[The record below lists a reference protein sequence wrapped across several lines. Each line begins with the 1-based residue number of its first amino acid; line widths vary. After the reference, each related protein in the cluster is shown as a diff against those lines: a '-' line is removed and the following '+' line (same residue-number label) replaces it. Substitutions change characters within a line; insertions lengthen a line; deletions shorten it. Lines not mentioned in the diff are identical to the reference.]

1 MEKLRV
7 GLIGMGTMGT
17 QHAEVFNSMY
27 NVELKAIT
35 DLDISRAKK
44 IGNEIGIKNVEYYSD
59 YINMLENSNIDAVA
73 IAIPDNLHTEPVIAS
88 LQAGKHVLV
97 EKPLA
102 TNLED
107 CDKMVEISKKVNKIL
122 MVNYT
127 HRWAPPYAKAKE
139 IFDSGKI
146 GKPVMAYARKN
157 DTINVVEEKWPWL
170 ANSTPPAFLSSHDID
185 LVRWFFGSEVK
196 SVYARCYDK
205 ILKSRLINT
214 LDAVQA
220 LVEFENGAIAT
231 FESAWIYPNTFPT
244 TTDSYI
250 ELVAEKGV
258 IHIDR
263 KKEVIDIADEEAYT
277 YPKMSMGSRIQGRIE
292 GVGRLS
298 LKHFVKCALEN
309 KEPLTSGV
317 AARQVALVVDAI
329 HRSIES
335 GQPIYI

>member
-1 MEKLRV
+1 V
-7 GLIGMGTMGT
+7 GLIGAGTMGRM
-17 QHAEVFNSMY
+17 HAEVFNALD
-27 NVELKAIT
+27 NVQFKAIT
-35 DLDISRAKK
+35 DLDISRTKK
-44 IGNEIGIKNVEYYSD
+44 VINEIGCKNVEYYSNYED
-59 YINMLENSNIDAVA
+59 MLKNSEIDAVV

-88 LQAGKHVLV
+88 LKAGKHVLV

-102 TNLED
+102 TTLED
-107 CDKMVEISKKVNKIL
+107 CDKMIAMAKKSNKIL

-157 DTINVVEEKWPWL
+157 DTINVIKEWPWL

-185 LVRWFFGSEVK
+185 LVRWFFDSEVK

-205 ILKSRLINT
+205 ILKSKSINT
-214 LDAVQA
+214 LDPVQA

-244 TTDSYI
+244 ATDSYI

-258 IHIDR
+258 IHLDR
-263 KKEVIDIADEEAYT
+263 KKEIVEVADEESFF
-277 YPKMSMGSRIQGRIE
+277 YPKLSISSRIE
-292 GVGRLS
+292 GQLEGAFKLC
-298 LKHFVKCALEN
+298 LEHFVKCAIGG
-309 KEPLTSGV
+309 KEPLTSGF
-317 AARQVALVVDAI
+317 AARQVAEVVEAI
-329 HRSIES
+329 HGSLKS
-335 GQPIYI
+335 GQPIFI